1 MRSLT
6 CLMMAA
12 VVALAIMTP
21 AVAQTSAPNSA
32 PASIVWAFAP
42 YGASAGTPSAPAS
55 ALESMPRGK
64 DMTGTVTNVD
74 RTAKTVQVTSGFLG
88 LFGKTLQV
96 TDHTQIQV
104 EGRPD
109 SLMGIREGAKIRA
122 SYEPRTGKNYAKVI
136 EVMLAESTT
145 P

>member
-1 MRSLT
+1 
-6 CLMMAA
+6 
-12 VVALAIMTP
+12 
-21 AVAQTSAPNSA
+21 
-32 PASIVWAFAP
+32 
-42 YGASAGTPSAPAS
+42 
-55 ALESMPRGK
+55 
-64 DMTGTVTNVD
+64 MTGTVANVD
-74 RTAKTVQVTSGFLG
+74 PAAKTVQVTSGFLG

-96 TDHTQIQV
+96 TDHTRIQM

-136 EVMLAESTT
+136 EVMPAESTT

>member
-1 MRSLT
+1 MT
-6 CLMMAA
+6 VMVAA
-12 VVALAIMTP
+12 VALAIMTP
-21 AVAQTSAPNSA
+21 AVAQTSAPNAA
-32 PASIVWAFAP
+32 PAAMVWAFAP
-42 YGASAGTPSAPAS
+42 YGASPGTPSPPAS
-55 ALESMPRGK
+55 VLPAK
-64 DMTGTVTNVD
+64 DEDVTGTVANVD
-74 RTAKTVQVTSGFLG
+74 PAAKTVQVTSGFLG